1 MEKDFKYQQELNLCV
16 GRMKEVLKGAH
27 VERLNDLNIV
37 ISENNNDEMEY
48 DSKEHTLHIP
58 DEAMNKATDKA
69 NFLMHGLLDVITTDR
84 ENNKRGI
91 SLDGKMDAF
100 NIGINHQLA
109 NTLIPCGDTNL
120 KQFECSVIADL
131 FTNIASLDVVY
142 NAYLNSDGEK
152 VYSKLEEQFN
162 NDKIY
167 TDTILSFCNIE
178 INSFA
183 ERGYPSLLGY
193 IQTSVSEKY
202 IKSNNLTID
211 EMKKF
216 RDEAMF
222 TDVGLLPNNSS
233 IKLRLYSCEY
243 SDSFIKQE
251 IERSNNLSNR
261 MNNNLANKM
270 NDDLDLI
277 FKNQDM
283 NITKPKTM

>member
-1 MEKDFKYQQELNLCV
+1 MEKNFKYQQELNLCV

-48 DSKEHTLHIP
+48 DPKEHTLHIP
-58 DEAMNKATDKA
+58 EEAMNKATDKA

-84 ENNKRGI
+84 EKNKKGI

-109 NTLIPCGDTNL
+109 NTLIPCGETDL
-120 KQFECSVIADL
+120 KQFECSVIANL
-131 FTNIASLDVVY
+131 FTNIASSEAVY
-142 NAYLNSDGEK
+142 NAYLNSDGEGI
-152 VYSKLEEQFN
+152 YNKLLEKFD

-167 TDTILSFCNIE
+167 TDTIQSFCNIE
-178 INSFA
+178 VNSFS
-183 ERGYPSLLGY
+183 EKNYPSLLGY

-202 IKSNNLTID
+202 IKSNHLTID

-222 TDVGLLPNNSS
+222 TDIGLLPNNSDVG
-233 IKLRLYSCEY
+233 IRLYSCGY

-251 IERSNNLSNR
+251 IERANNLSNG
-261 MNNNLANKM
+261 MNK
-270 NDDLDLI
+270 DLDLI
-277 FKNQDM
+277 FKDQNM
-283 NITKPKTM
+283 TATKPKTM